1 MALGKNETASM
12 TNAGLNLIQQ
22 GLSIFDDQLKMVLC
36 NQRFREMFDIPETY
50 SSPGVHFE
58 DTIRFLVERG
68 EYGEVDD
75 IEEAVKFRVDQA
87 RAFTPHYVERERSN
101 GRWIAVEGS
110 PLPQGGWVAVYTDI
124 TRTKR
129 QEALLRTRSEALSD
143 RVLGYAEELAAT
155 NRELEA
161 TVTALEEAKR
171 QLAET
176 EARTRQ
182 TTEMIPAHIAHVDR
196 DRRYTFSNRKLSNVM
211 PGRPSEITGLDIEE
225 ALGEEI
231 YSEIAP
237 HLDKAFAG
245 EASVFEF
252 FIESSSRRIRASFTP
267 AQDLV
272 RGTDGIHT
280 SADQNGGV
288 YILSMDI
295 TRESQART
303 ALQQTRRRELA
314 AQLAS
319 GMAHD
324 FSNLLTIILGSQSRL
339 QRMDLP
345 EQAQKQVTATLS
357 AAHRGGSLLNR
368 IADITGAREWHPVPA
383 DVALLL
389 DDMKI
394 LATPALPP
402 GFTLHISNLLHE
414 KMLMLDTGMLQDS
427 LLNLILNA
435 RDACGTSGEISLTVA
450 PVQHLWAE
458 FIVEDTG
465 PGFSET
471 ALERAMEPFY
481 TTKGGEG
488 SGLGL
493 SMVYDTAKL
502 AGGRL
507 RIANGEKGAR
517 ITLRLPMR
525 AARAAPKPG
534 LVLLVEDSSDIREVL
549 RPMLT
554 DMGNTVI
561 EAASYDEAR
570 ALIDGV
576 PGIARILSDIS
587 LVGEKTGLDLR
598 DSLGPDAPPMHMMTS
613 RPPTDP
619 LHQAAARG
627 GPVLRKPFTQSQ
639 LTSFLQQD
647 PNIR

>member
-36 NQRFREMFDIPETY
+36 NHRFREMFDIPETY

-75 IEEAVKFRVDQA
+75 IEEAIKFRVDQA

>member
-75 IEEAVKFRVDQA
+75 IEEAIKFRVDQA

>member
-237 HLDKAFAG
+237 HLDKAFTG

-280 SADQNGGV
+280 SADQSGGV